1 MKIRRRELVVG
12 GTALGGWAAF
22 GLPRP
27 AWAASAAQTAVDAAK
42 EFSGTRD
49 HHYLGGGAA
58 VARPAQLLHAQ
69 VEGADR
75 HLGQGDRVAGGRDV
89 HQDPAG
95 APGRFRR
102 LRRAERDP
110 VLDAGSGPRRRAR
123 GSRSLRRQVRLPR
136 GAAGDRTGL
145 PRQPDD
151 RRRQDLRPARRWRR
165 LRPLLSHR
173 RSGRSGDPGGLQ
185 DQVRHRPAGAAQ
197 DLEGVRSG
205 RLLDHRGHRRQALR
219 RRLLPRFRLWP
230 VPVPGALPQQWRQ
243 VLRCRD
249 DEGDDQRP
257 GRRRGVQRLAGR
269 EQVDAAG
276 RADLGLRREPGRLPR
291 RATRR

>member
-1 MKIRRRELVVG
+1 MHAPGGVPIRGASNEDTQARIG
-12 GTALGGWAAF
+12 GGRDRPGWLGGV
-22 GLPRP
+22 R
-27 AWAASAAQTAVDAAK
+27 SAAAGLGRLGGADRGRCRQGI
-42 EFSGTRD
+42 FRQRD

-89 HQDPAG
+89 HQDLAG

-110 VLDAGSGPRRRAR
+110 VLDAGSGPRRCAR
-123 GSRSLRRQVRLPR
+123 GSRPLRRQVRLPR

-165 LRPLLSHR
+165 LRPVLSYR

-219 RRLLPRFRLWP
+219 RRLLPRFRP
-230 VPVPGALPQQWRQ
+230 MASSCSRSASATMAASSSMS
-243 VLRCRD
+243 
-249 DEGDDQRP
+249 RP
-257 GRRRGVQRLAGR
+257 
-269 EQVDAAG
+269 
-276 RADLGLRREPGRLPR
+276 
-291 RATRR
+291 